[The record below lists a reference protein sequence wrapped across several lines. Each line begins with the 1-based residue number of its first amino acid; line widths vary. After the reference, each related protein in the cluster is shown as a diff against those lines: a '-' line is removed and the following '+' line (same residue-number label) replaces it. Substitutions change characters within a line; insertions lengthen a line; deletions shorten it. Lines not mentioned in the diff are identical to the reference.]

1 MKEATGFLDS
11 RGDMISEGDYL
22 LSKKSLKLGVVVAVK
37 PESDQPEYV
46 AVFNEP
52 GWDKSV
58 WKLSECTHL
67 KIASSKYAEP
77 DGLKR

>member
-1 MKEATGFLDS
+1 MKEETGFLDAKNN
-11 RGDMISEGDYL
+11 MILEGDYL
-22 LSKKSLKLGVVVAVK
+22 LSKKSLKLGVVTAIK
-37 PESDQPEYV
+37 PEAELQEYV
-46 AVFNEP
+46 VVFNEA

-67 KIASSKYAEP
+67 KVASSKYAEP

>member
-1 MKEATGFLDS
+1 MKEETGFLDKN
-11 RGDMISEGDYL
+11 GNMIHEGDFL
-22 LSKKSLKLGVVVAVK
+22 LSVKSLKLGLVTAVK
-37 PESDQPEYV
+37 PESANQEYV

-58 WKLSECTHL
+58 WKLSECGHL

-77 DGLKR
+77 DGLRR